1 MIKLSSDV
9 HLSEK
14 KRKEKRKV
22 LLFLKNFGGNDVDLK
37 VRAVVI
43 KWAIL
48 MSR

>member
-1 MIKLSSDV
+1 MIKLSADV

-14 KRKEKRKV
+14 RKI
-22 LLFLKNFGGNDVDLK
+22 LLFLKNFGGNGVDLK
-37 VRAVVI
+37 ARAVVT

>member
-14 KRKEKRKV
+14 KRKV
-22 LLFLKNFGGNDVDLK
+22 LLFLKNFGGNGVDLK